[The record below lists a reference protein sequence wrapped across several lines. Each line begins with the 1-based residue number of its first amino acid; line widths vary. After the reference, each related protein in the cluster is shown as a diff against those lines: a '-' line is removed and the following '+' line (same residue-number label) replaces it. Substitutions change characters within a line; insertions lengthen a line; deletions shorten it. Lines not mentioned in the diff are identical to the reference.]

1 MFDNLFVVDV
11 LKSQTTKHPTTEGGL
26 TNMIFQKKK
35 KIFFFSK
42 IRRNRLEIPSRVVSA
57 TVPGFFVVFFCVN
70 DNWWNETSA
79 LLEGTLKSGM
89 STWHGHATEPL
100 TKKICAYR
108 YVRLI
113 IIYPGRL
120 CFVFF
125 FNFRY
130 SCNEITKHT
139 KKIDLDKDVDEK
151 KKSFTANITEYFC
164 YNVKSV
170 DGIDFRRLLLL
181 IPWSVR
187 MNKLNSSHEEVF
199 FFFFLNLKF
208 NNSVVTQFI
217 IEFQSPLDSD
227 KR

>member
-1 MFDNLFVVDV
+1 M
-11 LKSQTTKHPTTEGGL
+11 
-26 TNMIFQKKK
+26 
-35 KIFFFSK
+35 
-42 IRRNRLEIPSRVVSA
+42 EIPSRVVSA

-139 KKIDLDKDVDEK
+139 KKIVLDKDVDEK
-151 KKSFTANITEYFC
+151 KRVSRRISRNIFVIMSKVLT
-164 YNVKSV
+164 V
-170 DGIDFRRLLLL
+170 L
-181 IPWSVR
+181 ILEDYYCWSR
-187 MNKLNSSHEEVF
+187 D
-199 FFFFLNLKF
+199 
-208 NNSVVTQFI
+208 QFVWI
-217 IEFQSPLDSD
+217 S
-227 KR
+227 